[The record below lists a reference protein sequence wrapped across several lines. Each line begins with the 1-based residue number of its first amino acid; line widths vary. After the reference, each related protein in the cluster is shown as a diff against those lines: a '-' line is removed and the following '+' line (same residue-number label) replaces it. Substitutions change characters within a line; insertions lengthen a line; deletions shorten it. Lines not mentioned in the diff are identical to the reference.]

1 MRVLFLH
8 KISGSE
14 LGSTSSRLMQTQFLA
29 IFLLAVSLA
38 AQPSTFL
45 CAGTHSAE
53 KGQVSSCDL
62 LTAIEPN
69 APT

>member
-1 MRVLFLH
+1 MLFLH

-29 IFLLAVSLA
+29 ILLLAVSLA
-38 AQPSTFL
+38 AHPSTFL
-45 CAGTHSAE
+45 CANTQSAE
-53 KGQVSSCDL
+53 EGQVSNCDL